1 MTEGLPEPI
10 VTSSLG
16 RQVIHPNGRPEDVA
30 GGVLM
35 LAGDDAGWTTGQAIT
50 ANGGN
55 AFSLWNRTCL

>member
-1 MTEGLPEPI
+1 MIDGVPEAI

-16 RQVIHPNGRPEDVA
+16 RQVIHRMAEPQDVA

-35 LAGDDAGWTTGQAIT
+35 LAGDDAGWVTGQAIM

-55 AFSLWNRTCL
+55 AFSL